1 MRSAES
7 SWNNTD
13 TSRLRENRTED
24 MDYIKYITDG
34 IESICKNHKRR
45 SAGCESVKTAQ
56 AEMSEAMKDCVDE
69 MRTQQFEV
77 HPHAF
82 IGSIPLDAFLSLV
95 ACVFFVSGVYSGRL
109 WCYMLSIALTV
120 FAMIIIVMEYI
131 LYRPFT
137 DRFYPKKTGQNLY
150 MVRKAKNTP
159 KRRIILC
166 GHSDAAWEMPIL
178 KHFPTVLIY
187 ICIGAT
193 LLYWAVNFVF
203 CNMALADFLSPGTL
217 HVFAVIEIVNALLF
231 APMLFFVDWR
241 TVVDGANDNLTGCYL
256 GMSIIKEMADNDMR
270 YDDTEVCCL
279 ITDGEE
285 CGLRGALAFAY
296 ENVEELLSLNTVVI
310 APDTIHS
317 VEELRIFSRGINYTE
332 SNSEEVCN
340 LLYFAAIKNGL
351 DLPSAEFYPGAND
364 SEAFSA
370 IGVKSAA
377 ICGVA
382 FTPQDYYH
390 TVKDT
395 YTNLNPECIELIRN
409 VLKDAIDMF
418 ARAGRAF

>member
-1 MRSAES
+1 
-7 SWNNTD
+7 
-13 TSRLRENRTED
+13 

-69 MRTQQFEV
+69 IRTQQFEV

-82 IGSIPLDAFLSLV
+82 IGSIPLDAFLCLV
-95 ACVFFVSGVYSGRL
+95 ACGFFVYGVYAGRPWSYIVSL
-109 WCYMLSIALTV
+109 VLTIM
-120 FAMIIIVMEYI
+120 AMIIIVVEYI
-131 LYRPFT
+131 LYKPFT
-137 DRFYPKKTGQNLY
+137 DKLYPKKTGQNLY
-150 MVRKAKNTP
+150 MVRRAKNTP

-166 GHSDAAWEMPIL
+166 GHADAAWEMPIL
-178 KHFPTVLIY
+178 KHFPMFLIVT
-187 ICIGAT
+187 CIGSAF
-193 LLYWAVNFVF
+193 LYWAVNFIF
-203 CNMALADFLSPGTL
+203 CNLALADFLPAKVL
-217 HVFAVIEIVNALLF
+217 HVFAVIEIVNSILYMPLLF
-231 APMLFFVDWR
+231 FIDWR

-256 GMSIIKEMADNDMR
+256 AMSIIREMADNDMR

-279 ITDGEE
+279 ITDAEE
-285 CGLRGALAFAY
+285 PGLRGALAFAD

-317 VEELRIFSRGINYTE
+317 PEELRIFSRGINYTE

-340 LLYFAAIKNGL
+340 LLYFASIKNGL
-351 DLPSAEFYPGAND
+351 DIPTAEFYPGAND

-370 IGVKSAA
+370 IGVKAAA

-390 TVKDT
+390 TVRDT
-395 YTNLNPECIELIRN
+395 YTNLNPECIRLVRDI
-409 VLKDAIDMF
+409 LKDAVDMF
-418 ARAGRAF
+418 AKAGKAF

>member
-1 MRSAES
+1 
-7 SWNNTD
+7 
-13 TSRLRENRTED
+13 

-34 IESICKNHKRR
+34 IEYTCKNHKCR

-56 AEMSEAMKDCVDE
+56 ADMAEAMKDCVDE
-69 MRTQQFEV
+69 IRTQQFEI
-77 HPHAF
+77 HPQAF
-82 IGSIPLDAFLSLV
+82 IGSIPLDALISLI
-95 ACVFFVSGVYSGRL
+95 ACALFIAGVYSGKVWL
-109 WCYMLSIALTV
+109 YMASLILTIV
-120 FAMIIIVMEYI
+120 TATIIIVEYI
-131 LYRPFT
+131 LFRPFT
-137 DRFYPKKTGQNLY
+137 DKLYPKKTGQNLY

-166 GHSDAAWEMPIL
+166 GHADAAWEMPVL

-187 ICIGAT
+187 ICVGSAF
-193 LLYWAVNFVF
+193 LYWTVNFFF
-203 CNMALADFLSPGTL
+203 CYLALAGFLPAKTL
-217 HVFAVIEIVNALLF
+217 HVFAIIEIINSIMY
-231 APMLFFVDWR
+231 APLLFFVDWN

-256 GMSIIKEMADNDMR
+256 AMSILKEMADNDIR
-270 YDDTEVCCL
+270 YDDTEVCAL

-285 CGLRGALAFAY
+285 PGLRGARAFANEY
-296 ENVEELLSLNTVVI
+296 VEEMLSLNTIVI

-340 LLYFAAIKNGL
+340 LLQFAAMKNGL
-351 DLPSAEFYPGAND
+351 NIRTAEFYPGAND

-370 IGVKSAA
+370 IGVKAAA

-395 YTNLNPECIELIRN
+395 YTNLNPECIKLVRDI
-409 VLKDAIDMF
+409 LKQAIDMF
-418 ARAGRAF
+418 VKAGKVF

>member
-1 MRSAES
+1 
-7 SWNNTD
+7 
-13 TSRLRENRTED
+13 

-82 IGSIPLDAFLSLV
+82 IGSIPLYAFLSLA
-95 ACVFFVSGVYSGRL
+95 ACALFLSGVYSGEL
-109 WCYMLSIALTV
+109 WPYIVSLAVTV
-120 FAMIIIVMEYI
+120 TAMVIIVVEYI
-131 LYRPFT
+131 LFRPFT
-137 DRFYPKKTGQNLY
+137 DRLYPKRTGQNLY
-150 MVRKAKNTP
+150 MIRRAKNTP

-166 GHSDAAWEMPIL
+166 GHSDAAWEMPLL
-178 KHFPTVLIY
+178 KHFPLVLILT
-187 ICIGAT
+187 CIISG
-193 LLYWAVNFVF
+193 LLFWIINFLF
-203 CNMALADFLSPGTL
+203 CNLALANFLSAKTL
-217 HVFAVIEIVNALLF
+217 HVFAGIEIVDSILY
-231 APMLFFVDWR
+231 APLLFFVDWR

-256 GMSIIKEMADNDMR
+256 AMSLLKEMADNDMR

-279 ITDGEE
+279 ITDAEE
-285 CGLRGALAFAY
+285 CGLRGALAFAE
-296 ENVEELLSLNTVVI
+296 ENVEELLSLNTIVI

-317 VEELRIFSRGINYTE
+317 VKELRIFSRGINYTE
-332 SNSEEVCN
+332 SNSEEVCD
-340 LLYFAAIKNGL
+340 LLYFSSIKNGL
-351 DLPSAEFYPGAND
+351 DLPMAEFYPGAND

-370 IGVKSAA
+370 IGVKAAA

-390 TVKDT
+390 NVNDT
-395 YTNLNPECIELIRN
+395 YTNLNPECIRVVREI
-409 VLKDAIDMF
+409 LKDAVYMF
-418 ARAGRAF
+418 ATVGNIF